1 MRLFF
6 YALRDHDEI
15 HYLEE
20 CAEKY
25 DFEYGLT
32 SEYPSPDNLDLAKG
46 YEAVSIITNPLG
58 PEMLDRMKEL
68 GVKYITTRSIGYE
81 HIDVV
86 HAYSIGLKVAHVTYA
101 PESVA
106 DYTIMMMLIACRKM
120 PYIMQGATVQ
130 NFSLKG
136 KIGRE
141 ISASTIGVLGTG
153 NIGATVVKHLSGFGC
168 RILMNDVYEKDELR
182 VYGNYVDKE
191 TIYKQS
197 DIITL
202 HVPAYADNYHM
213 VDSKAI
219 DTMKDGVIIVNCARG
234 SLIDTSALISALCS
248 GKVGFAALD
257 TIENEAGLYY
267 LDRSGDILDNP
278 DRAVLLSMPNVY
290 LTPHMAFYTER
301 TVSDMINNACI
312 GLLNFEKG
320 IENPFEVKRN

>member
-1 MRLFF
+1 MKIFF
-6 YALRDHDEI
+6 YALRDYDEK

-25 DFEYGLT
+25 GFEYGCT
-32 SEYPSPDNLDLAKG
+32 SEYPDMDNLDLVKG
-46 YEAVSIITNPLG
+46 YEGVSIITNPLDAK
-58 PEMLDRMKEL
+58 MLDRMKEL

-81 HIDVV
+81 HIDVSY
-86 HAYSIGLKVAHVTYA
+86 AYSIGLRIAHVTYA

-106 DYTIMMMLIACRKM
+106 DYTIMMMLIACRQM
-120 PYIMQGATVQ
+120 PYIMAKAAVQ
-130 NFSLKG
+130 DFSLKG

-141 ISASTIGVLGTG
+141 ISSSTIGILGTG

-191 TIYKQS
+191 TIYRQS
-197 DIITL
+197 DIISL
-202 HVPAYADNYHM
+202 HVPAYDENYHM
-213 VDSKAI
+213 VDAKAI
-219 DTMKDGVIIVNCARG
+219 DSMKDGVIIVNCARG
-234 SLIDTSALISALCS
+234 SLIDTKALVSGLVS
-248 GKVGFAALD
+248 GKIGFAALD

-267 LDRSGDILDNP
+267 LNRSGDILDNE
-278 DRAVLLSMPNVY
+278 DRAVLLSMPNVF

-312 GLLNFEKG
+312 GLLNFEKN
-320 IENPFEVKRN
+320 IENPFEVRII